1 MLPSLF
7 RDPPPASAVRALDGA
22 ALPPGARGTL
32 AALILSDDEKET
44 AMTRF
49 LPDPAF
55 EGSWREASPEYVW
68 PEAAEDDLRDIRLVN
83 GKGEAA
89 LLSDLFDA
97 WREEKKFREAT
108 EQDRKRLAQWRGVF
122 LAASRDPLLAL
133 IEERNR
139 LRPELTVAAGAKRIE
154 GLPAPWRAARAGA
167 CIPPKSGFRPVYEWV
182 MEGIPMERG
191 LPFCASPLPVP
202 ILFEDE
208 SMAAC
213 AKPSGMSS
221 VPGTQEKFSAKAE
234 LEKALGPLYAV
245 HRLDQGTS
253 GILLFAKTREA
264 AAALSESFREGK
276 TVKRYR
282 ARLEPSDK
290 AIPEKGLIDL
300 PLAGDPADRP
310 RQLVLPAALGG
321 KASRTEF
328 RVAERLADGR
338 AVLDLIPDAG
348 RTHQL
353 RVHCA
358 HPEGLGIPI
367 EGDSLY
373 GSLGHGVLRSGSRL
387 CLHLARLS
395 IPHPVS
401 GRLLTFELEPDF
413 P

>member
-1 MLPSLF
+1 MLASFF
-7 RDPPPASAVRALDGA
+7 RDPPPLSAVSALDA
-22 ALPPGARGTL
+22 ASLPQDARGTL
-32 AALILSDDEKET
+32 AALVLTDGAKET

-49 LPDPAF
+49 LPDPPF
-55 EGSWREASPEYVW
+55 EGSWREAAPEDVW
-68 PEAAEDDLRDIRLVN
+68 PEASEEDLRDISLVN
-83 GKGEAA
+83 GKGEGA
-89 LLSDLFDA
+89 LLSDLFAA
-97 WREEKKFREAT
+97 WREEKKFRSAT
-108 EQDRKRLAQWRGVF
+108 EQDKKRLAQWRGVF
-122 LAASRDPLLAL
+122 LAASRDPLLSL

-139 LRPELTVAAGAKRIE
+139 LCPKLALAAGAKRLE
-154 GLPAPWRAARAGA
+154 GRPAPWRAARAGA
-167 CIPPKSGFRPVYEWV
+167 YIPPKSGFRPVYEWV

-191 LPFCASPLPVP
+191 LPFCAVPLPVP

-208 SMAAC
+208 AMVAC

-276 TVKRYR
+276 TAKRYR
-282 ARLEPSDK
+282 ARLEPSEK
-290 AIPEKGLIDL
+290 AVPGKGLIDL

-310 RQLVLPAALGG
+310 RQLVLPASLGG

-328 RVAERLADGR
+328 RVAERLPDGR
-338 AVLDLIPDAG
+338 TVLDLIPDAG

-373 GSLGHGVLRSGSRL
+373 GSLGHGVLRSGGRL
-387 CLHLARLS
+387 CLHLASLS
-395 IPHPVS
+395 IPHPIS
-401 GRLLTFELEPDF
+401 GRVLAFELEADF